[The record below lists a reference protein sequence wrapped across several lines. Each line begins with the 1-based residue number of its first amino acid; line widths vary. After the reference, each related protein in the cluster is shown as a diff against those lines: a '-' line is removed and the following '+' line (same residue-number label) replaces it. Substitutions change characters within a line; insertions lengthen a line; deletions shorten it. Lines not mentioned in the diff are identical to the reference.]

1 MSILQLWGEL
11 MKPTREQFNAVEAVA
26 LAMSALTE
34 IWDEDFNTIFEEL
47 GEEVTGDLL
56 TRSFDEMTWAWHGF
70 RYALGDLTKTA
81 NRETWDE
88 EGTDSPECE
97 CCIVL

>member
-1 MSILQLWGEL
+1 
-11 MKPTREQFNAVEAVA
+11 MKPTREQFEAVEAVA

-34 IWDEDFNTIFEEL
+34 IWDEDFNTIYEKL
-47 GEEVTGDLL
+47 GEDITGDLL

-81 NRETWDE
+81 NKFSACKCGNPNLPHLIDD
-88 EGTDSPECE
+88 GGYPYC
-97 CCIVL
+97 